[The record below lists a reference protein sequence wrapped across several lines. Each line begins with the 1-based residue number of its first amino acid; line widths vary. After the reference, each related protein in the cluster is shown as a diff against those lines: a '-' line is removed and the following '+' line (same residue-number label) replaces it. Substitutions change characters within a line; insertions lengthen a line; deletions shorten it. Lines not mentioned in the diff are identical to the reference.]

1 MWGEGNPQAHE
12 NAGRA
17 KLGAGSA
24 KLDAGIAKPEPRD
37 IGMNGAFPMKK
48 DTRQAILDTAKALF
62 NERGYNDVTLRD
74 IAGAMSIS
82 KGNLT
87 YHFKKKE
94 DIVEALLT
102 ESPNTR
108 PVEAPRSI
116 EALDAY
122 FLDMQ
127 KAVQENAYY
136 FLHYTQLAQIIPAVR
151 EGQSSIYMALM
162 SLLHEAFC
170 TLHAD
175 GMLRGEA
182 FSGEYAC
189 IIDALHLSGI
199 YWNSFHRLKQQADSQ
214 KTYQQ
219 HAWGLMYGLL
229 TEKGKAKI
237 SEIIASAR

>member
-1 MWGEGNPQAHE
+1 
-12 NAGRA
+12 
-17 KLGAGSA
+17 
-24 KLDAGIAKPEPRD
+24 
-37 IGMNGAFPMKK
+37 MKR
-48 DTRQAILDTAKALF
+48 DTRQEILDIAKTLF

-94 DIVEALLT
+94 DIIEALLI

-108 PVEAPRSI
+108 PVKAPLSI

-127 KAVQENAYY
+127 RAVQENAYY
-136 FLHYTQLAQIIPAVR
+136 FLHYTQLSQIIPKIR
-151 EGQSSIYMALM
+151 ERQSAIYVTLT
-162 SLLHEAFC
+162 SFLNEAFY
-170 TLHAD
+170 TLHSD
-175 GMLRGEA
+175 GLLRSET
-182 FSGEYAC
+182 FPGEYAC

-199 YWNSFHRLKQQADSQ
+199 FWNSFNGLKQQADSQ
-214 KTYQQ
+214 KTYQH

-229 TEKGKAKI
+229 TKKGKAKLTGNLI
-237 SEIIASAR
+237 NL

>member
-1 MWGEGNPQAHE
+1 
-12 NAGRA
+12 
-17 KLGAGSA
+17 
-24 KLDAGIAKPEPRD
+24 
-37 IGMNGAFPMKK
+37 MKR
-48 DTRQAILDTAKALF
+48 DTRQLILDAAKALF

-74 IAGAMSIS
+74 IAGVMGIS

-94 DIVEALLT
+94 EIIEALLT

-136 FLHYTQLAQIIPAVR
+136 FLHYTQLSQIIPKIR
-151 EGQSSIYMALM
+151 EGQSLIYLTLIR
-162 SLLHEAFC
+162 LLQETFS

-175 GMLRGEA
+175 GLLRSEA

-189 IIDALHLSGI
+189 FIDALHLSGI
-199 YWNSFHRLKQQADSQ
+199 YWNSFSRLGQQAGSQ
-214 KTYQQ
+214 KTYQR
-219 HAWGLMYGLL
+219 HAWGLMHGLL
-229 TEKGKAKI
+229 TEKGKAKLK
-237 SEIIASAR
+237 EIVI